1 MPRVNKFLVPLIL
14 VLVCAIGLAAQQQAP
29 SSTPIGSQE
38 PMSQPPVAHPNP
50 QPPANEPQQQQA
62 PAPSNQPSDTV
73 RVPQQQGAPVDQ
85 ESGAFI
91 IRKRVE
97 EVTLHATVVD
107 DRQRLITD
115 LDKTAFAVFEDGQ
128 PQQITSFGRSD
139 VPVSVGIL
147 IDNSGSMREK
157 RPSVNQAALNL
168 VRASNPQDEVFIV
181 NFNDDT
187 HFDQP
192 LTNDVKRM
200 EAALARMEA
209 RGGTA
214 MRDALSKSINYV
226 KKNGKKD
233 KKVLVVITDG
243 NDNSS
248 DVTLE
253 QVLRQAQNS
262 EVLIYAI
269 GLLNEEEAKE
279 ARSAKK
285 ALKTLV
291 DASGGMDY
299 YPKSTSDVQEITP
312 RVAREIRNQY
322 ILGYTSS
329 NQVMD
334 GSFRQIKV
342 TVNGFG
348 RPTVRTRNGYYATP
362 TARVIDPFGP
372 ILAAR
377 R

>member
-1 MPRVNKFLVPLIL
+1 MKRLLLARNIGLLLLAGIALAQAPPASQDDVPTYRTDARL
-14 VLVCAIGLAAQQQAP
+14 VL
-29 SSTPIGSQE
+29 
-38 PMSQPPVAHPNP
+38 
-50 QPPANEPQQQQA
+50 
-62 PAPSNQPSDTV
+62 
-73 RVPQQQGAPVDQ
+73 
-85 ESGAFI
+85 
-91 IRKRVE
+91 
-97 EVTLHATVVD
+97 LHASVVD
-107 DRQRLITD
+107 KNGKLVTNIPQS
-115 LDKTAFAVFEDGQ
+115 AFKVFEDGVEQ
-128 PQQITSFGRSD
+128 PLRLFRRED
-139 VPVSVGIL
+139 VPVSMGI
-147 IDNSGSMREK
+147 IVDNSGSMTSK
-157 RPSVNQAALNL
+157 RTRVAAAALEL
-168 VRASNPQDEVFIV
+168 VKQSNPDDEVFIV

>member
-1 MPRVNKFLVPLIL
+1 LLLARNIGL
-14 VLVCAIGLAAQQQAP
+14 VLLAGIALAQAP
-29 SSTPIGSQE
+29 PASQ
-38 PMSQPPVAHPNP
+38 
-50 QPPANEPQQQQA
+50 
-62 PAPSNQPSDTV
+62 DD
-73 RVPQQQGAPVDQ
+73 VPTYRTDARLVL
-85 ESGAFI
+85 
-91 IRKRVE
+91 
-97 EVTLHATVVD
+97 LHASVVD
-107 DRQRLITD
+107 KNGKLVTNIPQS
-115 LDKTAFAVFEDGQ
+115 AFKIFEDGVEQ
-128 PQQITSFGRSD
+128 PLRLFRRED
-139 VPVSVGIL
+139 VPVSMGI
-147 IDNSGSMREK
+147 IVDNSGSMTSK
-157 RPSVNQAALNL
+157 RSRVAAAALEL
-168 VRASNPQDEVFIV
+168 VKQSNPDDEVFIV

-192 LTNDVKRM
+192 LTNDVKKM

-248 DVTLE
+248 DITLE

-269 GLLNEEEAKE
+269 GLLNEEEARE

-312 RVAREIRNQY
+312 RVAHEIRNQY

-342 TVNGFG
+342 TVTGFG

-362 TARVIDPFGP
+362 TARVIDPFGQ
-372 ILAAR
+372 IQTAR

>member
-1 MPRVNKFLVPLIL
+1 MLARNIGLLLLAGIALAQAPPASQDDVPTYRTDARL
-14 VLVCAIGLAAQQQAP
+14 VL
-29 SSTPIGSQE
+29 
-38 PMSQPPVAHPNP
+38 
-50 QPPANEPQQQQA
+50 
-62 PAPSNQPSDTV
+62 
-73 RVPQQQGAPVDQ
+73 
-85 ESGAFI
+85 
-91 IRKRVE
+91 
-97 EVTLHATVVD
+97 LHASVVD
-107 DRQRLITD
+107 KNGKLVTNIPQS
-115 LDKTAFAVFEDGQ
+115 AFKVFEDGVEQ
-128 PQQITSFGRSD
+128 PLRLFRRED
-139 VPVSVGIL
+139 VPVSMGI
-147 IDNSGSMREK
+147 IVDNSGSMTSK
-157 RPSVNQAALNL
+157 RTRVAAAALEL
-168 VRASNPQDEVFIV
+168 VKQSNPDDEVFIV